1 MVYNVIKNHP
11 LFCLH
16 AADNA
21 AYFGV
26 FSNPAGASSVPPQ
39 RALDDLGAVA
49 RMVREATGVKVGQA
63 IETHMPHV
71 LLFSI

>member
-1 MVYNVIKNHP
+1 MSAAL
-11 LFCLH
+11 LFTR

-49 RMVREATGVKVGQA
+49 RMVREVTGVKVGRPSERGR
-63 IETHMPHV
+63 IM
-71 LLFSI
+71 